1 MEVVCL
7 NNYNTCINATKTVP
21 SLTGHFSG
29 VRVPTFP
36 LARLSQAEPRWD
48 P

>member
-7 NNYNTCINATKTVP
+7 NNYKTCINATKTAP

-29 VRVPTFP
+29 VMAPTFS
-36 LARLSQAEPRWD
+36 LARLSQAEPR
-48 P
+48 